1 MNIFDLYLDKIIILI
16 KKLNKD
22 GSLEIPESLKGINV
36 DIPPS
41 NFDCDISTNVAMVL
55 SKANKKSPI
64 DIANTLIDL
73 IKNEDEKI
81 ETISVA
87 KPGFINIKFKTI
99 YWNNFIKNVNQNYKA
114 FIVGIRSLKL
124 TRDEKIFLKTH
135 NPWGVILFLRNIKS
149 IKQTNILTDSI
160 KKIFKDKNYP
170 ILIDQEGGR
179 VNRLSNIISFDNL
192 TSEYFGYLFEKDKMK
207 LNIITSPVLT
217 FVLNLIG
224 VNINTVPVL
233 DLRVKGSSNIIG
245 DRSFSQNKNTISKM
259 GDLCIKL
266 FHENSIGTIIKH
278 IPGHGLAK
286 VDSHN
291 FTPIVNKSLKY
302 LKKKTLYLK
311 KKKSIFAMT
320 GHVIYKNIDKVNT
333 VTHSKKMIQYIRNK
347 IGFKNILISD
357 DLSMK
362 SLKEDI
368 VKLNN

>member
-1 MNIFDLYLDKIIILI
+1 M
-16 KKLNKD
+16 
-22 GSLEIPESLKGINV
+22 
-36 DIPPS
+36 
-41 NFDCDISTNVAMVL
+41 
-55 SKANKKSPI
+55 
-64 DIANTLIDL
+64 
-73 IKNEDEKI
+73 IKNR
-81 ETISVA
+81 
-87 KPGFINIKFKTI
+87 
-99 YWNNFIKNVNQNYKA
+99 KA

-124 TRDEKIFLKTH
+124 TRDEKSFLKTH

-149 IKQTNILTDSI
+149 IKQTKYLTDSI

-192 TSEYFGYLFEKDKMK
+192 TSEYFGDLFQRDKMK
-207 LNIITSPVLT
+207 LNIIYKLFVDKTSHL
-217 FVLNLIG
+217 LNLIG

-266 FHENSIGTIIKH
+266 FHENSIGTVIKH
-278 IPGHGLAK
+278 MPGHGLAK

-291 FTPIVNKSLKY
+291 FTPIVKKSLKY
-302 LKKKTLYLK
+302 LNKNDFSLFK

-347 IGFKNILISD
+347 IGFKNIIISD

-368 VKLNN
+368 KTNTMKAFKSGCNIALHCNGNLAEMKIVANNSPLINSFIIKKTSQFYKILS